1 MAAVIRP
8 ILTRDIRPNS
18 NPFRS
23 GREAQFSWRSRER
36 GISGPKRSIH
46 NPMATLAPKVSPVR
60 SHSSSYEEYVN
71 PRWVSLLNIL
81 DMNVRYERCAGSE
94 LFTEDGRR
102 ILDFLSGY
110 CVHNTGHNHPY
121 IVQALKDELDKSG
134 PAMLQ
139 SHVPEIAGELAKR
152 LCQLAGG
159 GLEKVY
165 FGSSGSEG
173 VEAAIKFARAPTP
186 LPALVYAKS
195 SFHALT
201 PAPLSLTTDPSR

>member
-1 MAAVIRP
+1 
-8 ILTRDIRPNS
+8 
-18 NPFRS
+18 
-23 GREAQFSWRSRER
+23 
-36 GISGPKRSIH
+36 
-46 NPMATLAPKVSPVR
+46 MATSIAPAPAPALSVQTSAYR
-60 SHSSSYEEYVN
+60 AHVN
-71 PRWVSLLNIL
+71 PHWVALLNIL
-81 DMNVRYERCAGSE
+81 EMNVRYERCAGNE

-173 VEAAIKFARAPTP
+173 VEAAIKFARATTGR
-186 LPALVYAKS
+186 AGIVYARS
-195 SFHALT
+195 SFHGLT
-201 PAPLSLTTDPSR
+201 AGALSLMNDAFWREGFGPLLQDTVGVEYGDGSALESALQSKRQA